1 MKPPSFPSFSKPF
14 IKPTIPC
21 IVVEKSNNRI
31 QPSQIQIYQL
41 HQLGNIFFHLIITLY
56 YDPSR
61 HTFSSPQKKAGSL
74 RNRKGGVHCGKFS
87 QKNSASSFYNAVIL
101 LSNYKKT
108 KKRPSFLHFLVT
120 FLNIYFIKK
129 SNILAKD

>member
-31 QPSQIQIYQL
+31 QPSQIQIYRL

-87 QKNSASSFYNAVIL
+87 QKNSASLFYNAVIL
-101 LSNYKKT
+101 LSNFCKVKKTSFFSSLFSHFSEYIFYKK
-108 KKRPSFLHFLVT
+108 K
-120 FLNIYFIKK
+120 
-129 SNILAKD
+129 